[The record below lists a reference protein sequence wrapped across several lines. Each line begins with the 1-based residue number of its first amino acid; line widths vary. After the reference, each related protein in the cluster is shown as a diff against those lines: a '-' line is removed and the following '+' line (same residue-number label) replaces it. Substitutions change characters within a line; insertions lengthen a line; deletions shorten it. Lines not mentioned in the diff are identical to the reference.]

1 MTLIVGLGN
10 PTDKYKH
17 NRHNI
22 GFMVID
28 KLVNDLNSSNI
39 TKSIFKGELYKAKNL
54 LLLKPQTY
62 MNLSGDSV
70 VAVCSYYKPNQVIV
84 IHDELDVAF
93 GEIRFKNGGGHG
105 GHNGLRSIDSHIG
118 REYDRIR
125 LGIGKPEHKSQVTA
139 HVLGNFAKDEQDCL
153 ETIIDTAC
161 KIALDLSGSDIKSIN
176 QKHASKK
183 SYCI

>member
-10 PTDKYKH
+10 PTDKYKN

-28 KLVNDLNSSNI
+28 KIINDHTSSNI
-39 TKSIFKGELYKAKNL
+39 SKSQFQGELYKSKNL
-54 LLLKPQTY
+54 LLLKPYTY

-70 VAVCSYYKPNQVIV
+70 AAVCSYYKPEQVIV

-105 GHNGLRSIDSHIG
+105 GHNGLRSIDAHIG
-118 REYDRIR
+118 KDYDRIR
-125 LGIGKPEHKSQVTA
+125 LGIGKPEHKSQVSNY
-139 HVLGNFAKDEQDCL
+139 VLSDFSKDQHKCL
-153 ETIIDTAC
+153 EIIIDKAC
-161 KIALDLSGSDIKSIN
+161 EISYSLIGNEIKDIS
-176 QKHASKK
+176 QEHASKK
-183 SYCI
+183 SYCE